1 MSCVFNAIY
10 SWLLIH
16 LICCIINYCCANESL
31 MSVPRFGTINQPS
44 LLQILLLI
52 SASLVKHL
60 R

>member
-1 MSCVFNAIY
+1 
-10 SWLLIH
+10 
-16 LICCIINYCCANESL
+16 

-60 R
+60 RWTSS